1 MIALDQRANVILIP
15 KSFQHIADLL
25 LRRILPAVFPW
36 IHPNAGRNYAGGSFE
51 SSCSEFES
59 SCSEAAIRPV
69 APLFSAMV

>member
-1 MIALDQRANVILIP
+1 MIALDQRAYVILIP
-15 KSFQHIADLL
+15 KSFQHIVVLL

-36 IHPNAGRNYAGGSFE
+36 IHPNAGRNYTGSSFT
-51 SSCSEFES
+51 S